1 MAEQTSG
8 TIDIEASAEE
18 VMSVLTDFGAY
29 PKWAQG
35 IRKTE
40 VRKKDSLGRGK
51 EVYMEASSKGVGAKY
66 TLSYRYKAKNGGMTW
81 TSKDCSGAVKSITGG
96 YELKPTGSTTKVTYR
111 TTIELAIP
119 VVGFIKRQAEK
130 QIINSALGGLKKEVE
145 RR

>member
-1 MAEQTSG
+1 
-8 TIDIEASAEE
+8 
-18 VMSVLTDFGAY
+18 
-29 PKWAQG
+29 
-35 IRKTE
+35 
-40 VRKKDSLGRGK
+40 
-51 EVYMEASSKGVGAKY
+51 MEASSKGVGAKY

-130 QIINSALGGLKKEVE
+130 QIINSALGGLKMEVE